1 MDMST
6 NLNLSY
12 PVVKPVPAAVDQ
24 PVATPQVASAPAAS
38 APVAQVSSTSADS
51 SASKDSKQDA
61 QQSAEKLKA
70 AVQEIDKF
78 VKSIQRNLEFSIDEG
93 SGQVVVK
100 VIASDTGEVVR
111 QLPSAEALKIA
122 DSLHNAHSL
131 LLMPRLETGMKD
143 VTCIF

>member
-12 PVVKPVPAAVDQ
+12 PVVKSVPAVVDQ
-24 PVATPQVASAPAAS
+24 PVATPQVASAPTP
-38 APVAQVSSTSADS
+38 APVAPVSSVSTDS
-51 SASKDSKQDA
+51 SASKDSKKDA
-61 QQSAEKLKA
+61 QESAEKLKA

-122 DSLHNAHSL
+122 DSLQNAHSL
-131 LLMPRLETGMKD
+131 LFQTKA
-143 VTCIF
+143 

>member
-6 NLNLSY
+6 HLNLSY
-12 PVVKPVPAAVDQ
+12 PVVKPVPAGVDQ
-24 PVATPQVASAPAAS
+24 PVATPQVSAPAPAAQAIQAPAAS
-38 APVAQVSSTSADS
+38 SDAST
-51 SASKDSKQDA
+51 SKDSKKEAQDN
-61 QQSAEKLKA
+61 AEKLKV

-78 VKSIQRNLEFSIDEG
+78 VKSIQRNLEFSIDER

-122 DSLHNAHSL
+122 DSLQNAHSL
-131 LLMPRLETGMKD
+131 LFQTKA
-143 VTCIF
+143 

>member
-1 MDMST
+1 MDIGT

-12 PVVKPVPAAVDQ
+12 PVVKPVPAAVEQ
-24 PVATPQVASAPAAS
+24 PVATPQVASAPAS
-38 APVAQVSSTSADS
+38 APVAHVTASASTDS
-51 SASKDSKQDA
+51 SANKDSRREAQD
-61 QQSAEKLKA
+61 SAEKLKA

-122 DSLHNAHSL
+122 DSLQNAHSL
-131 LLMPRLETGMKD
+131 LFEAKA
-143 VTCIF
+143 